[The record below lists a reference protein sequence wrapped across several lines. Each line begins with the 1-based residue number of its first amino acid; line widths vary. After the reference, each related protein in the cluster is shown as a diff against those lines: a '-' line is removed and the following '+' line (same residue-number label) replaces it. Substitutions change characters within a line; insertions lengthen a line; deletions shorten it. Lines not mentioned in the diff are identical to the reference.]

1 MKRFIS
7 VVLIISVLFLLCA
20 CGKNEGNEPTQP
32 EDYVLPTQIIDADIS
47 LPYTSSDDFYPYS
60 AKSSYNRDLIPVIY
74 ESLFT
79 PTLDGNALP
88 QLAISG
94 KIEDKKVT
102 VKLLSGVKFTDGVL
116 LTADYVKASY
126 DRAKNNAYYKASLSN
141 ISSVT
146 VKDKYTIIFNLINP
160 DYMALNV
167 LSFPIIRL
175 SGKEYIGCGKY
186 SVEYLDDIPY
196 LQVNVNHR
204 DFKAEWNK
212 QIALRDMAGVSSP
225 VYPFKA
231 NEISVYKNDLSSGT
245 YTNLSSKT
253 ISQNINNFV
262 YVGVNSK
269 WQGTATSNKWVRQAI
284 NIGID
289 RSVIA
294 ASSFLGQGVPTVTPF
309 REQNYRLDL
318 TNIADVK
325 GDTEKAI
332 AILERNG
339 YDKVN
344 DKGFRTNGSNT
355 LSVSILVCSQNQ
367 YKMHVAE
374 ALKKSLTELGFNAY
388 IIEKKTDEDFKKAL
402 GEGHYGLYI
411 GETVMTDNCDMSGFF
426 TSGGSM
432 NYGVDDEFFT
442 EYANY
447 RSGELSATEFAESIA
462 TNVPIIS
469 LFYRKAV
476 ISVNPNVTGIDEEG
490 NIYAGVH
497 NWKVAEK
504 S

>member
-1 MKRFIS
+1 MKKFIS
-7 VVLIISVLFLLCA
+7 VVLIVSMLLVLCA
-20 CGKNEGNEPTQP
+20 CDKNENNEPTQT
-32 EDYVLPTQIIDADIS
+32 EEYVLPTQIIDADIS
-47 LPYTSSDDFYPYS
+47 LPYTSSDKFYPYE
-60 AKSSYNRDLIPVIY
+60 AKSSYNRDLIPVMY

-102 VKLLSGVKFTDGVL
+102 VKLQSGVKFTDGVL
-116 LTADYVKASY
+116 LTADYVKVSF
-126 DRAKNNAYYKASLSN
+126 DKAKSNAYYKAALSN

-146 VKDKYTIIFNLINP
+146 VKDKYTIVFTLTNP
-160 DYMALNV
+160 DYMALNI
-167 LSFPIIRL
+167 LNFPIIRL
-175 SGKEYIGCGKY
+175 SGKEYIGSGKY
-186 SVEYLDDIPY
+186 SLEYLDDIPY
-196 LQVNVNHR
+196 LQVNVHHR
-204 DFKAEWNK
+204 NFKAEWNK
-212 QIALRDMAGVSSP
+212 QIALHDMAGVSSS

-231 NEISVYKNDLSSGT
+231 NEISVYKNDLTSGA

-269 WQGTATSNKWVRQAI
+269 WQGSVTSNKWVRQAI

-289 RSVIA
+289 RSVIT

-318 TNIADVK
+318 SNIAGVK
-325 GDTEKAI
+325 SETEKAI

-344 DKGFRTNGSNT
+344 DKGYRTNGSNA

-367 YKMHVAE
+367 YKLHVAE

-388 IIEKKTDEDFKKAL
+388 ITEKKTTEDFKKAL
-402 GEGHYGLYI
+402 EEGHYGLYI
-411 GETVMTDNCDMSGFF
+411 GETVLTDNCNMS
-426 TSGGSM
+426 
-432 NYGVDDEFFT
+432 EFFT
-442 EYANY
+442 KGGDLSYGVEEEFFSEYSDY
-447 RSGELSATEFAESIA
+447 RSGKLSTTEFAESLS

-476 ISVNPNVTGIDEEG
+476 ISVNPNVTGIDEAGEV
-490 NIYAGVH
+490 YASVCD
-497 NWKVAEK
+497 WKVAEK

>member
-1 MKRFIS
+1 MKKIIS
-7 VVLIISVLFLLCA
+7 IVLVASVLFALCA
-20 CGKNEGNEPTQP
+20 CGKNKVEEPTQT
-32 EDYVLPTQIIDADIS
+32 EEYVLPTQIIDADIS
-47 LPYTSSDDFYPYS
+47 LPYISSDDFYPYS

-74 ESLFT
+74 EGLFT

-88 QLAISG
+88 QLAVSG
-94 KIEDKKVT
+94 KIEGKTVT

-146 VKDKYTIIFNLINP
+146 VKDKYTIVFNLINP
-160 DYMALNV
+160 DYMALNI
-167 LSFPIIRL
+167 LDFPIIRL
-175 SGKEYIGCGKY
+175 SGKEYIGSGKY

-196 LQVNVNHR
+196 LQVNVHHR
-204 DFKAEWNK
+204 DFKAGWNK
-212 QIALRDMAGVSSP
+212 QIALHDMAGVSSP

-231 NEISVYKNDLSSGT
+231 NEISVYKNDLGSGN
-245 YTNLSSKT
+245 YINLSSKT

-318 TNIADVK
+318 TNIAGVK
-325 GDTEKAI
+325 GDPEKAI

-344 DKGFRTNGSNT
+344 DKGFRTNGSST

-367 YKMHVAE
+367 YKLHVAE

-388 IIEKKTDEDFKKAL
+388 IVEKKTAEDFEKAL
-402 GEGHYGLYI
+402 DEGHYGLYI
-411 GETVMTDNCDMSGFF
+411 GETVLTNNCNMSAFF
-426 TSGGSM
+426 TKGGSVS
-432 NYGVDDEFFT
+432 YGVDEEFFK
-442 EYANY
+442 EYADY
-447 RSGELSATEFAESIA
+447 RSGELSATEFAESLA

-469 LFYRKAV
+469 LFHRKAV
-476 ISVNPNVTGIDEEG
+476 ISVNPNITGIDETG
-490 NIYAGVH
+490 DVYAGVCD
-497 NWKVAEK
+497 WKVEEK

>member
-7 VVLIISVLFLLCA
+7 VVLVVSILLLACA

-47 LPYTSSDDFYPYS
+47 LPYTSSDVFYPYE

-79 PTLDGNALP
+79 PTDDGNGSP
-88 QLAISG
+88 QLAVSG
-94 KIEDKKVT
+94 KIEGKAVT
-102 VKLLSGVKFTDGVL
+102 VKLLSGIKFTDGVL
-116 LTADYVKASY
+116 LTADYVKLSY
-126 DRAKNNAYYKASLSN
+126 DRAKNNAYYKSSLSN

-160 DYMALNV
+160 DYLALNI
-167 LSFPIIRL
+167 LDFPIIRL
-175 SGKEYIGCGKY
+175 SDKEYIGSGKY

-196 LQVNVNHR
+196 LQVNVHHR

-212 QIALRDMAGVSSP
+212 QIALYDMAGVSSP

-231 NEISVYKNDLSSGT
+231 NEISVYKNDLNSGT

-253 ISQNINNFV
+253 VSQNINNFV
-262 YVGVNSK
+262 YIGVNST
-269 WQGTATSNKWVRQAI
+269 WQGSVTSNKWVRQAI

-289 RSVIA
+289 RSVIT

-318 TNIADVK
+318 ANVTGIK

-344 DKGFRTNGSNT
+344 DKGFRTNGGNT

-388 IIEKKTDEDFKKAL
+388 ITEQKTTEDFEKAL
-402 GEGHYGLYI
+402 KEGHYGLYI
-411 GETVMTDNCDMSGFF
+411 GETVLTGNCNMSGFF
-426 TSGGSM
+426 TKGGGLS
-432 NYGVDDEFFT
+432 YGIDEEFFK
-442 EYANY
+442 EYADY
-447 RSGELSATEFAESIA
+447 RSGELSATKFAESLV

-469 LFYRKAV
+469 LFHRKAV
-476 ISVNPNVTGIDEEG
+476 ISVNPNVTGIDESRD
-490 NIYAGVH
+490 IYASVCD
-497 NWKVAEK
+497 WKVK
-504 S
+504 P

>member
-1 MKRFIS
+1 MKKFIS
-7 VVLIISVLFLLCA
+7 VILVISMLMVLCA
-20 CGKNEGNEPTQP
+20 CGKNENNEPTQT
-32 EDYVLPTQIIDADIS
+32 EEYVLPTQIIDADIS
-47 LPYTSSDDFYPYS
+47 LPYTSSDVFYPYS
-60 AKSSYNRDLIPVIY
+60 AKSGYNRDLIPVIY

-94 KIEDKKVT
+94 TIEGKRVT

-116 LTADYVKASY
+116 LTADYVKVSY
-126 DRAKNNAYYKASLSN
+126 DRAKSNAYYKASLSN
-141 ISSVT
+141 VSSVT
-146 VKDKYTIIFNLINP
+146 VKDKYTIVFNLINP

-167 LSFPIIRL
+167 LTFPIIRL
-175 SGKEYIGCGKY
+175 SGKEYIGSGKY

-204 DFKAEWNK
+204 DFNVDWNK
-212 QIALRDMAGVSSP
+212 QIALCDMAGVSSP

-231 NEISVYKNDLSSGT
+231 NEISVYKNDLSGGT

-253 ISQNINNFV
+253 ISQNTNNFV

-269 WQGTATSNKWVRQAI
+269 WQGSVTCNKWVRQAI

-289 RSVIA
+289 RSVIT

-318 TNIADVK
+318 TNIAGVK
-325 GDTEKAI
+325 GDTEKAV

-339 YDKVN
+339 YNKVN

-367 YKMHVAE
+367 YKLHVAE
-374 ALKKSLTELGFNAY
+374 ALKKSLVELGFNAY
-388 IIEKKTDEDFKKAL
+388 IVDKKTEEEFKKAL
-402 GEGHYGLYI
+402 SEGHYGLYI

-426 TSGGSM
+426 TENGATS
-432 NYGVDDEFFT
+432 YGVDSEFFA
-442 EYANY
+442 EYSAY
-447 RSGELSATEFAESIA
+447 RSGELSATEFAESLV

-476 ISVNPNVTGIDEEG
+476 ISVNPNVIGIDETG
-490 NIYAGVH
+490 NVYAGVC
-497 NWKVAEK
+497 NWKV
-504 S
+504 SDNI